1 MGVPKIVPKL
11 SIIMGGPKIVPKI
24 DRSVLMYDQRG
35 KEKANEPT

>member
-1 MGVPKIVPKL
+1 MGVPKIDT
-11 SIIMGGPKIVPKI
+11 KI